1 MSSTGNNRSLLKRSD
16 GGRSLMKAEA
26 VITGKDLSKKFTIHH
41 LKTTNLKERLLGMVH
56 RKNYTRETFWALRDV
71 DFEVARGETLG
82 LIGPN
87 GSGKSTLL
95 QLIARI
101 ILPDQGKVTIDG
113 RVAALLELGAGF
125 NPDLSG
131 RENIFLNSSILGF
144 GRREIE
150 AKLDDIIAFSELER
164 FIDTPVRNYSTG
176 MYARLGFSIAVHVDP
191 DILLVDEVLA
201 VGDEAFARKCA
212 DKFDLFR
219 QKKKTIVIVSHDLDS
234 VERLCDRALLLHKG
248 EVVTLGKPRDAI
260 IDYHRLVARI
270 QRTQEKE
277 ERARRKRQLEAEQ
290 PSAAAGEDGGGE
302 EADAFE
308 AEMERVSYSE
318 DRTRWGTGEVT
329 ITGVTF
335 HNERD
340 EEESDFRTGERLV
353 ARIHYRA
360 EARVSEPVFGV
371 ALFDRNGV
379 QINGPNS
386 YFCDYRIDRI
396 GPGVGHMDYVVENLP
411 LLPGKYLFSA
421 AVYRKDLRT
430 PFDHRERSYSFRV
443 IEGQVRERLG
453 LVQLENSWSIHHG
466 DE

>member
-1 MSSTGNNRSLLKRSD
+1 
-16 GGRSLMKAEA
+16 MKAEA
-26 VITGKDLSKKFTIHH
+26 VITGRNLAKKFTIHH

-101 ILPDQGKVTIDG
+101 ILPDRGTVTIDG

-150 AKLDDIIAFSELER
+150 EKLDDIIAFSELER
-164 FIDTPVRNYSTG
+164 FIDTPVRNYSSG

-212 DKFDLFR
+212 DKFDHFR
-219 QKKKTIVIVSHDLDS
+219 RQQKTIVIVSHDLDS
-234 VERLCDRALLLHKG
+234 VERLCDRALLLHRG
-248 EVVTLGKPRDAI
+248 EVITLGKTRDAI
-260 IDYHRLVARI
+260 IDYHRLVGRL
-270 QRTQEKE
+270 QRQKEKE
-277 ERARRKRQLEAEQ
+277 EKARQRKKQAG
-290 PSAAAGEDGGGE
+290 AAARQERDGGKPGGGE
-302 EADAFE
+302 AAEGEAFE
-308 AEMERVSYSE
+308 ADMERVAYSE
-318 DRTRWGTGEVT
+318 DRSRWGTGEVT
-329 ITGVTF
+329 ITEVTF
-335 HNERD
+335 HNERE

-353 ARIHYRA
+353 ARIRYRTDA
-360 EARVSEPVFGV
+360 EVREPVFGV

-386 YFCDYRIDRI
+386 FFCDYRIERI
-396 GPGVGHMDYVVENLP
+396 GPGDGHMDYIVENLP

-430 PFDHRERSYSFRV
+430 PFDHRERAFSFRV

-453 LVQLENSWSIHHG
+453 LVQLENRWSLHHG
-466 DE
+466 DGS

>member
-1 MSSTGNNRSLLKRSD
+1 
-16 GGRSLMKAEA
+16 MKAEP
-26 VITGKDLSKKFTIHH
+26 VITGRNLSKKFTIHH
-41 LKTTNLKERLLGMVH
+41 LKTTNLKERLLGMLH
-56 RKNYTRETFWALRDV
+56 RKDYTRETFWALRDV
-71 DFEVARGETLG
+71 DFEVGRGETLG

-101 ILPDQGKVTIDG
+101 ILPDEGSIGIDG

-144 GRREIE
+144 GRKEIE

-164 FIDTPVRNYSTG
+164 FIDTPVRNYSSG

-201 VGDEAFARKCA
+201 VGDEAFARRCVE
-212 DKFDLFR
+212 KFDLFR
-219 QKKKTIVIVSHDLDS
+219 QRKKTIVIVSHDLDA

-248 EVVTLGKPRDAI
+248 EVITLGKARDAI
-260 IDYHRLVARI
+260 IDYHRLVARL
-270 QRTQEKE
+270 QRQQEKD
-277 ERARRKRQLEAEQ
+277 ERARRRRKRRHEASGGTEK
-290 PSAAAGEDGGGE
+290 ARKTADGTVEDGAGEDE
-302 EADAFE
+302 FE
-308 AEMERVSYSE
+308 VEMERVSYSE
-318 DRTRWGTGEVT
+318 DRSRWGTGEVT
-329 ITGVTF
+329 ISGVTF

-340 EEESDFRTGERLV
+340 EEESDFRTGEKLV

-360 EARVSEPVFGV
+360 VEKVREPVFGV
-371 ALFDRNGV
+371 ALYDRKGV

-386 YFCDYRIDRI
+386 YFCDYRIESI
-396 GPGVGHMDYVVENLP
+396 GPGTGHMDYIVENLP

-430 PFDHRERSYSFRV
+430 PFDHHERSFSFRV

-453 LVQLENSWSIHHG
+453 LVQLQNRWSLHSG
-466 DE
+466 GG

>member
-1 MSSTGNNRSLLKRSD
+1 
-16 GGRSLMKAEA
+16 MKAEA
-26 VITGKDLSKKFTIHH
+26 VITGRNLAKKFTIHH

-71 DFEVARGETLG
+71 DFEVTRGETLG

-101 ILPDQGKVTIDG
+101 ILPDQGTVTIDG

-150 AKLDDIIAFSELER
+150 AKLEDIIAFSELER
-164 FIDTPVRNYSTG
+164 FIDTPVRNYSSG

-219 QKKKTIVIVSHDLDS
+219 QKKKTIVIVSHDLDA
-234 VERLCDRALLLHKG
+234 VERLCDRALLLHRG
-248 EVVTLGKPRDAI
+248 EVITLGKTRDAI
-260 IDYHRLVARI
+260 IDYHRLVGRI
-270 QRTQEKE
+270 QRQKEKE
-277 ERARRKRQLEAEQ
+277 EKARRRKKEAEAAARQ
-290 PSAAAGEDGGGE
+290 EAAGERPADGAEPGKDE
-302 EADAFE
+302 SFEAD
-308 AEMERVSYSE
+308 MERVAYSE
-318 DRTRWGTGEVT
+318 DRSRWGTGEVT

-353 ARIHYRA
+353 ARIHWKA
-360 EARVSEPVFGV
+360 GKAVEEPVFGV

-386 YFCDYRIDRI
+386 FFCDYRIGRI
-396 GPGVGHMDYVVENLP
+396 GPGRGHMDYVVENLP

-430 PFDHRERSYSFRV
+430 PFDHRERAFSFRV

-453 LVQLENSWSIHHG
+453 LVQLENSWSLHHG
-466 DE
+466 DGS

>member
-1 MSSTGNNRSLLKRSD
+1 
-16 GGRSLMKAEA
+16 MKAEPA
-26 VITGKDLSKKFTIHH
+26 ITGRGLSKKFTIHH

-71 DFEVARGETLG
+71 DFEVNRGETLG

-101 ILPDQGKVTIDG
+101 ILPDRGAVRIDG

-201 VGDEAFARKCA
+201 VGDEAFARKCSE
-212 DKFDLFR
+212 KFDLFR
-219 QKKKTIVIVSHDLDS
+219 QRNKTIVIVSHDLDA

-248 EVVTLGKPRDAI
+248 EVITFGKTRDAI
-260 IDYHRLVARI
+260 IDYHRLVARL
-270 QRTQEKE
+270 QRQQEKNE
-277 ERARRKRQLEAEQ
+277 QARCRRKLASSQAGVAKETVETGE
-290 PSAAAGEDGGGE
+290 AAGGE
-302 EADAFE
+302 GEFE
-308 AEMERVSYSE
+308 AEMERVSYTE
-318 DRTRWGTGEVT
+318 DRSRWGTGEVT

-340 EEESDFRTGERLV
+340 EEESDFRTGEQLV

-360 EARVSEPVFGV
+360 QDEVREPVFGV

-386 YFCDYRIDRI
+386 YFGDYRIESI
-396 GPGVGHMDYVVENLP
+396 GPGTGHMDYIVDNLP

-430 PFDHRERSYSFRV
+430 PFDHHERSFSFRV

-453 LVQLENSWSIHHG
+453 LVQLENRWSLHRG
-466 DE
+466 GER

>member
-1 MSSTGNNRSLLKRSD
+1 
-16 GGRSLMKAEA
+16 MKAEP
-26 VITGKDLSKKFTIHH
+26 VIKGRSLSKKFTIHH

-56 RKNYTRETFWALRDV
+56 RKDYTRETFWALRDV
-71 DFEVARGETLG
+71 DFEVSRGETLG

-101 ILPDQGKVTIDG
+101 ILPDEGSIGIDG

-144 GRREIE
+144 GRKEIE

-164 FIDTPVRNYSTG
+164 FIDTPVRNYSSG

-201 VGDEAFARKCA
+201 VGDEAFARKCVE
-212 DKFDLFR
+212 KFDLFR
-219 QKKKTIVIVSHDLDS
+219 QRKKTIVIVSHDLDA

-248 EVVTLGKPRDAI
+248 EVITLGKTRDAI
-260 IDYHRLVARI
+260 IDYHRLVARL
-270 QRTQEKE
+270 QRQQEKD
-277 ERARRKRQLEAEQ
+277 ERARRKRKRRHEASRGAEKA
-290 PSAAAGEDGGGE
+290 PKTADGTVEDGARE
-302 EADAFE
+302 DEFE
-308 AEMERVSYSE
+308 VEMERVSYSE
-318 DRTRWGTGEVT
+318 DRSRWGTGEVT
-329 ITGVTF
+329 ISGVTF

-340 EEESDFRTGERLV
+340 EEESDFRTGEKLV

-360 EARVSEPVFGV
+360 VAQVLEPVFGV
-371 ALFDRNGV
+371 ALYDRKGV

-386 YFCDYRIDRI
+386 YFCDYRIESI
-396 GPGVGHMDYVVENLP
+396 GPGTGHMDYIVENLP

-430 PFDHRERSYSFRV
+430 PFDHHERSFSFRV

-453 LVQLENSWSIHHG
+453 LVQLQNRWSLHSDG
-466 DE
+466 G

>member
-1 MSSTGNNRSLLKRSD
+1 
-16 GGRSLMKAEA
+16 MKAEP
-26 VITGKDLSKKFTIHH
+26 VITGRDLSKKFTIHH

-71 DFEVARGETLG
+71 DFEVKRGETLG

-101 ILPDQGKVTIDG
+101 ILPDRGSVSIDG

-131 RENIFLNSSILGF
+131 RENIFLNASILGF

-150 AKLDDIIAFSELER
+150 AKLEDIIAFSELER
-164 FIDTPVRNYSTG
+164 FIDTPVRNYSSG

-201 VGDEAFARKCA
+201 VGDEAFARKCSE
-212 DKFDLFR
+212 KFDVFR
-219 QKKKTIVIVSHDLDS
+219 QKKKTIVIVSHDLDA
-234 VERLCDRALLLHKG
+234 VERLCDRALLLHQG
-248 EVVTLGKPRDAI
+248 EVVTLGKARDAI

-270 QRTQEKE
+270 QRKKEKE
-277 ERARRKRQLEAEQ
+277 EKARVRKREEAT
-290 PSAAAGEDGGGE
+290 ADDGGA
-302 EADAFE
+302 EAVDDP
-308 AEMERVSYSE
+308 MDHVTYSE
-318 DRTRWGTGEVT
+318 DRSRWGTGEVI

-335 HNERD
+335 LNQRD
-340 EEESDFRTGERLV
+340 EEETDFRTGEKLV

-360 EARVSEPVFGV
+360 EETVTEPVFGV

-386 YFCDYRIDRI
+386 YFCDYRVGQI
-396 GPGVGHMDYVVENLP
+396 GPGVGWMDYIVENLP
-411 LLPGKYLFSA
+411 LLPGKYFFSA
-421 AVYRKDLRT
+421 AIYKRDLRT

-453 LVQLENSWSIHHG
+453 LVQLENSWRLKG
-466 DE
+466 

>member
-1 MSSTGNNRSLLKRSD
+1 
-16 GGRSLMKAEA
+16 MKAEP
-26 VITGKDLSKKFTIHH
+26 VISGRNLSKQFTIHH

-56 RKNYTRETFWALRDV
+56 RKNFTRETFWALRDV
-71 DFEVARGETLG
+71 DFEVNRGETLG

-101 ILPDQGKVTIDG
+101 ILPDEGSITIDG

-131 RENIFLNSSILGF
+131 RENIYLNSSILGF

-150 AKLDDIIAFSELER
+150 AKLEDIIAFSELER

-201 VGDEAFARKCA
+201 VGDEAFARKCSE
-212 DKFDLFR
+212 KFDLFR
-219 QKKKTIVIVSHDLDS
+219 KRKKTIVIVSHDLDA

-248 EVVTLGKPRDAI
+248 EVITLGKSRDAI
-260 IDYHRLVARI
+260 IDYHRLVARL
-270 QRTQEKE
+270 QRRQEKE
-277 ERARRKRQLEAEQ
+277 ERARIKRQRDAEQ
-290 PSAAAGEDGGGE
+290 ISDGALGDGGGQDGE
-302 EADAFE
+302 TFE
-308 AEMERVSYSE
+308 SEPDQVSYSE
-318 DRTRWGTGEVT
+318 DRSRWGTGEVT

-335 HNERD
+335 LNERD
-340 EEESDFRTGERLV
+340 EEESDFRTGEKLV
-353 ARIHYRA
+353 ARIQYQA
-360 EARVSEPVFGV
+360 ETKVLEPVFGV

-386 YFCDYRIDRI
+386 YFCDYRIESI
-396 GPGVGHMDYVVENLP
+396 GPGTGHMDYIVENLP
-411 LLPGKYLFSA
+411 LLTGKYLFSA

-430 PFDHRERSYSFRV
+430 PFDHHERSFSFRV

-453 LVQLENSWSIHHG
+453 LVQLENSWSLNPG
-466 DE
+466 GGQ

>member
-1 MSSTGNNRSLLKRSD
+1 
-16 GGRSLMKAEA
+16 MKAEP
-26 VITGKDLSKKFTIHH
+26 VIAGRNLSKKFTIHH
-41 LKTTNLKERLLGMVH
+41 LKTTNLKERILGMVH

-71 DFEVARGETLG
+71 EFEVRRGETLG

-101 ILPDQGKVTIDG
+101 ILPDQGSITIDG

-150 AKLDDIIAFSELER
+150 SKLEDIIAFSELER

-201 VGDEAFARKCA
+201 VGDEAFARKCSE
-212 DKFDLFR
+212 KFDLFR
-219 QKKKTIVIVSHDLDS
+219 KREKTIVIVTHDLDA

-248 EVVTLGKPRDAI
+248 EVITLGKARDAI
-260 IDYHRLVARI
+260 IDYHRLVARL
-270 QRTQEKE
+270 QRRQEKD
-277 ERARRKRQLEAEQ
+277 ERARLKRQRDAAQ
-290 PSAAAGEDGGGE
+290 SSAGTAGDGSGEDE
-302 EADAFE
+302 ET
-308 AEMERVSYSE
+308 AEEQMEQVSYSE
-318 DRTRWGTGEVT
+318 DRSRWGTGEVI

-340 EEESDFRTGERLV
+340 EEESDFRTGEKLV
-353 ARIHYRA
+353 ARIHFRA
-360 EARVSEPVFGV
+360 EAKILEPVFGV

-386 YFCDYRIDRI
+386 YFCDYRIESI
-396 GPGVGHMDYVVENLP
+396 GPGTGHMDYIVENLP
-411 LLPGKYLFSA
+411 LLTGKYLFSA

-430 PFDHRERSYSFRV
+430 PFDHHERSFSFRV

-453 LVQLENSWSIHHG
+453 LVQLDNRWSLNSG
-466 DE
+466 GGQ

>member
-1 MSSTGNNRSLLKRSD
+1 
-16 GGRSLMKAEA
+16 MKAEP
-26 VITGKDLSKKFTIHH
+26 VISGRNLSKKFTIHH

-56 RKNYTRETFWALRDV
+56 RKNFTREVFWALKDV

-101 ILPDQGKVTIDG
+101 ILPDRGTVSING

-164 FIDTPVRNYSTG
+164 FIDTPVRNYSSG

-219 QKKKTIVIVSHDLDS
+219 QKKKTIVIVSHDLDA

-248 EVVTLGKPRDAI
+248 EVVTLGKARDAI

-277 ERARRKRQLEAEQ
+277 ERARVRRQLEAEQ
-290 PSAAAGEDGGGE
+290 PAAADEDAA
-302 EADAFE
+302 EAEFE
-308 AEMERVSYSE
+308 AEMDRVTYNE
-318 DRTRWGTGEVT
+318 DRSRWGTGEVT
-329 ITGVTF
+329 ISGVTF
-335 HNERD
+335 HNDRG
-340 EEESDFRTGERLV
+340 EEETDFRTGEKLV
-353 ARIHYRA
+353 ARIHYQ
-360 EARVSEPVFGV
+360 ARDEVREPVFGV

-386 YFCDYRIDRI
+386 YFSDYRIDRI
-396 GPGVGHMDYVVENLP
+396 GPGDGHMDYVVENLP

-453 LVQLENSWSIHHG
+453 LVQLENSWSLHRG
-466 DE
+466 GE

>member
-1 MSSTGNNRSLLKRSD
+1 
-16 GGRSLMKAEA
+16 MKAET
-26 VITGKDLSKKFTIHH
+26 VIRGRDLSKKFTIHH

-71 DFEVARGETLG
+71 DFEVRRGETLG

-101 ILPDQGKVTIDG
+101 ILPDRGAVTIDG

-164 FIDTPVRNYSTG
+164 FIDTPVRNYSSG

-201 VGDEAFARKCA
+201 VGDEAFARKCSE
-212 DKFDLFR
+212 KFDVFR
-219 QKKKTIVIVSHDLDS
+219 QQKKTIVIVSHDLDA
-234 VERLCDRALLLHKG
+234 VERLCDRVLLLHQG
-248 EVVTLGKPRDAI
+248 EVVTLGKSRDAI

-270 QRTQEKE
+270 QRKKEKQEKDRLKRR
-277 ERARRKRQLEAEQ
+277 ERDAAEQLRAKGGGDAGGAEAE
-290 PSAAAGEDGGGE
+290 PEEDPL
-302 EADAFE
+302 DQ
-308 AEMERVSYSE
+308 VTWNE
-318 DRTRWGTGEVT
+318 DRSRWGTGEVT

-335 HNERD
+335 RNQRD
-340 EEESDFRTGERLV
+340 EEETDFRTGEKLV
-353 ARIHYRA
+353 ARIHFRA
-360 EARVSEPVFGV
+360 EIEVREPVFGV

-386 YFCDYRIDRI
+386 YFCDYRIERV
-396 GPGVGHMDYVVENLP
+396 GPGVGHMDYIVENLP

-430 PFDHRERSYSFRV
+430 PFDHHERSFSFRV
-443 IEGQVRERLG
+443 IEGQVRERMG
-453 LVQLENSWSIHHG
+453 LVQLENSWSINPG
-466 DE
+466 GGK